1 MPGTVGVKNSL
12 TYLCKR
18 MFSLGRLLG
27 QTMVLPRKTTT
38 RSSEWT
44 CHFCQHIRPSQRFS
58 TSARA
63 GQEHYRNKRSFGTRL
78 RTALQKTKV
87 QWKYRIPV
95 GLGIGF
101 LGIAQFYRVQERER
115 KRHQKEQDALESS
128 GDSKSRPRKRKRI
141 RPSGPW

>member
-1 MPGTVGVKNSL
+1 MPGTAGVKGSL
-12 TYLCKR
+12 TYLCRR
-18 MFSLGRLLG
+18 MCSLGRLLG
-27 QTMVLPRKTTT
+27 QRIVLPRKANP

-44 CHFCQHIRPSQRFS
+44 CLSCQHIRPSQRFS

-63 GQEHYRNKRSFGTRL
+63 GQEHYQNKKSFGSRL
-78 RTALQKTKV
+78 RTALRKTKV

-101 LGIAQFYRVQERER
+101 LGVAQFYRVQEREK

-128 GDSKSRPRKRKRI
+128 EDSKSRPRRRKRV